1 MSDPAVTTQPVDGSP
16 QTPGRRSS
24 ARIWIIVAVVG
35 VLAVIAVVTAVVLI
49 SDSAAIHDG
58 PGTATF
64 TWTPVSHTSS
74 AQTGNPPPQP
84 FTADI
89 NGHTVT
95 GTATSILNQ
104 SSISSLL
111 GTPGSSGSVPAFR
124 YTGQFAGK
132 SFTLVLSFRIL
143 GNNPSTGS
151 PTDYRITVV
160 GNFGSMPVAATV
172 TALPSG
178 PSTAQP
184 AHFSGNIGHW
194 KVTGEIPAP
203 TGTSTQQTA
212 TVHYVVSG

>member
-1 MSDPAVTTQPVDGSP
+1 MSGPAVTSQPVDGSP
-16 QTPGRRSS
+16 QPPGRRSS
-24 ARIWIIVAVVG
+24 ARIWIIVAVV
-35 VLAVIAVVTAVVLI
+35 VVPMVVAVVTAVVLV

-64 TWTPVSHTSS
+64 TWTPVSHASS

-89 NGHTVT
+89 NGHSVT

-143 GNNPSTGS
+143 GKNPLTGS
-151 PTDYRITVV
+151 PADYRITVV
-160 GNFGSMPVAATV
+160 GNFGSMSVAATV
-172 TALPSG
+172 TAPTSG